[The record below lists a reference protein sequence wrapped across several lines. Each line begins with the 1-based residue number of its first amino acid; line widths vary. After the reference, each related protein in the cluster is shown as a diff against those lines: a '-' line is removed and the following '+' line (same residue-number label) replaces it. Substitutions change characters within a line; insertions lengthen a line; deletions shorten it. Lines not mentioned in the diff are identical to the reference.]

1 MTKAKADD
9 AQIDDAPAPLML
21 GEDYQALSTA
31 LSRIERAVNRT
42 HGERPTALGLVDR
55 ANDIADRLLVE

>member
-9 AQIDDAPAPLML
+9 APIDDAPAPLMID
-21 GEDYQALSTA
+21 EEYQALDKA

-42 HGERPTALGLVDR
+42 HGERPSALGLVDR